1 MKLFH
6 SQTATALT
14 LVIGCLS
21 LGAPSV
27 QATPITVTGAGLGQT
42 VAVVTNNGTVTQN
55 SWTGQILVNM
65 LGGSYVTYCFD
76 LFTGISASNYNSTFD
91 SPANYTNG
99 QRAAWIYEQNALTA
113 TTNFLSAALQLALW
127 DVIHDGGNGFSAG
140 NVRLASSVS
149 ASLRTAA
156 EALINASVGRTSTN
170 ATILR
175 NVSLAGN
182 PAQAL
187 IVSGRLYPQPVPEP
201 GTWVMMAAGLGAL
214 GWQRRRRGI

>member
-55 SWTGQILVNM
+55 DWTGQILVNM

-91 SPANYTNG
+91 SPANYANG
-99 QRAAWIYEQNALTA
+99 GRAAWIYEQNALTA
-113 TTNFLSAALQLALW
+113 TTNFLSGPATGVVGCDPRWRQRLQRGQCAPGQFSIGLTTDCRRSVDQRLRGTHVDQRDDSAQR
-127 DVIHDGGNGFSAG
+127 IAGGQPGAG
-140 NVRLASSVS
+140 ADR
-149 ASLRTAA
+149 LRTA
-156 EALINASVGRTSTN
+156 LP
-170 ATILR
+170 AT
-175 NVSLAGN
+175 
-182 PAQAL
+182 
-187 IVSGRLYPQPVPEP
+187 
-201 GTWVMMAAGLGAL
+201 GA
-214 GWQRRRRGI
+214 